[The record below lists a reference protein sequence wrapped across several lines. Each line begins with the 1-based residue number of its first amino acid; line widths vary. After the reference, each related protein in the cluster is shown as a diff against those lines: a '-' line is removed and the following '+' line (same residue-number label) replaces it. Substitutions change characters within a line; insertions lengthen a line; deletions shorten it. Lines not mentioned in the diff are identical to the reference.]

1 MAGGHKAFMMK
12 TKKVNKDMYTLLIGN
27 IMPGEVATV
36 EIEIIQPLE
45 TLAGSYHFSLPM
57 SYLPIK
63 NFSNNG

>member
-36 EIEIIQPLE
+36 EIEII
-45 TLAGSYHFSLPM
+45 
-57 SYLPIK
+57 
-63 NFSNNG
+63 